1 MKRIFIYIVSL
12 LVFFCVV
19 APTQPVH
26 AENTMFTT
34 TRLNDWASTAI
45 KFGENFGFNLA
56 GLIMP
61 SFHGQPQTAIF
72 NYEPYSI
79 TAQKFGERS
88 LPGALRPEGRVKDW
102 DANHE
107 VERQGRYGAILKANA
122 EHGDDVTSDECYISE
137 DNQVSAPLDFVR
149 ELWQNGY
156 ILDAIY
162 GLQAILPSEDGIFDM
177 NREKLHLAGMNG
189 AEDCK
194 KHFRGLED
202 KPVEKD
208 QVQLSHFG
216 GEAGIIAQMRDTI
229 FTIIEKIVHYADGSS
244 GVVQSKE
251 YEKENAHQQVI
262 LTKKERQPYQESNCD
277 FSVKPCAG
285 NQVGPVYSKD
295 LDKHGGFPAGFIADS
310 KQEDV
315 EAHATLYDNVTLVGF
330 PAGKVEDFDLNANKM
345 KHGFN
350 TMACTGV
357 PSKLQ
362 DKAIIG
368 NKDNPQKI
376 LEYCNPEEKIA
387 CTPDTWEQIVSGL
400 PSAINKAAAKY
411 AAYFP
416 ISQGQLASLLK
427 VIFDMEMGND
437 PDHNGANYK
446 CEDNGYTAY
455 GPFQIKTETY
465 ADVTND
471 CKGEYIKDDIKQCN
485 DEGLSRCMVEDAAE
499 LAARVLLISGGR
511 WEYTPGKCEGREHKL
526 SSMSELY
533 TAVCN
538 YGEGDK
544 LLAHLGN
551 KTYCQYA
558 FEQLG
563 WPVPAAGSPL

>member
-1 MKRIFIYIVSL
+1 MKTLFIYVVSL
-12 LVFFCVV
+12 LVLFCTL
-19 APTQPVH
+19 APLQSIH

-45 KFGENFGFNLA
+45 KMLEPFGFNIA
-56 GLIMP
+56 GYIVP
-61 SFHGQPQTAIF
+61 SFQRDKQTAIF
-72 NYEPYSI
+72 GYQPYAI
-79 TAQKFGERS
+79 TAAKFGERN
-88 LPGALRPEGRVKDW
+88 LPGTLRPNGKIKDW
-102 DANHE
+102 DAEHE
-107 VERQGRYGAILKANA
+107 VRRESLYGAILKASA
-122 EHGDDVTSDECYISE
+122 EHGDNVTSPECYISE
-137 DNQVSAPLDFVR
+137 DNQISDPIDPVR
-149 ELWQNGY
+149 PLWQHGY
-156 ILDAIY
+156 ALDALL
-162 GLQAILPSEDGIFDM
+162 GLQTLDPVDGMFDF
-177 NREKLHLAGMNG
+177 NRPKMHLAGMNPG
-189 AEDCK
+189 EDCK
-194 KHFRGLED
+194 KHFRGTED
-202 KPVEKD
+202 EPVEND

-216 GEAGIIAQMRDTI
+216 PESKIEAFMRE
-229 FTIIEKIVHYADGSS
+229 TIIKVISEVVKVIN
-244 GVVQSKE
+244 GVTQTVTETE

-277 FSVKPCAG
+277 WTIKPCAG
-285 NQVGPVYSKD
+285 NQVGNYSKD
-295 LDKHGGFPAGFIADS
+295 LDKHGGFPAGFIADA

-315 EAHATLYDNVTLVGF
+315 EAHATLWDNVTIVGF
-330 PAGKVEDFDLNANKM
+330 PVGKVEDFDLNANKM

-368 NKDNPQKI
+368 DKTNYQKI
-376 LEYCNPEEKIA
+376 QEYCNPEAKVA
-387 CTPDTWEQIVSGL
+387 CTPDTWEQIVAGL

-411 AAYFP
+411 APYFP
-416 ISQGQLASLLK
+416 ISQGELAALLK

-437 PDHNGANYK
+437 PDHNGANYA
-446 CEDNGYTAY
+446 CEDNGYSAF

-465 ADVTND
+465 ADVTNN
-471 CKGEYIKDDIKQCN
+471 CKGEYISDDIKQCN
-485 DEGLSRCMVEDAAE
+485 DDGLSRCMVEDAAE

-563 WPVPAAGSPL
+563 WAIPTSSSSL